1 MYWARGGELASGLLM
16 TSAMTSLRCL
26 AVATVA
32 LSSAPAW
39 ADGAAVTQAEQLIV
53 VTPNA
58 PMIITQGSPAAAGP
72 STIAP
77 ARDLD
82 DAPQTTRWSDVSHI
96 NGTLVKVGEKSEY
109 LTRYRKTNISSNP
122 IGWMVGIYG
131 LSVSHAVH
139 ANVAIRAD
147 ANIISIGNTD
157 GYEAGVTAPIYFKR
171 VYQGPFLEPGL
182 IVRGQRNRYGAY
194 DAASPCAP
202 NYDCGSASGDSTEV
216 MVGPQVLF
224 GWHRSFDSGLNVAA
238 AVGVARNL
246 SSDAM
251 SYNGEPDVQP
261 VGYVRVGYAF

>member
-1 MYWARGGELASGLLM
+1 
-16 TSAMTSLRCL
+16 MTSLRYL

-72 STIAP
+72 STVAP

-171 VYQGPFLEPGL
+171 VYQGPFIEPGL
-182 IVRGQRNRYGAY
+182 VVRGSRSRYAY
-194 DAASPCAP
+194 DAVSPCAP
-202 NYDCGSASGDSTEV
+202 NDDCVGSSGSGSYDSSDTI
-216 MVGPQVLF
+216 VGPQVLF

-251 SYNGEPDVQP
+251 SYSGEPDVQP
-261 VGYVRVGYAF
+261 VGYFRVGYAF

>member
-1 MYWARGGELASGLLM
+1 MRTPELASGVLE
-16 TSAMTSLRCL
+16 TSTMTSLRCL

-58 PMIITQGSPAAAGP
+58 PVIITQQGTQQGGPAAAGP
-72 STIAP
+72 STVAP

-109 LTRYRKTNISSNP
+109 LTRYRKTNIASNP
-122 IGWMVGIYG
+122 IGWMIGIYG

-139 ANVAIRAD
+139 ANVAVRAD

-157 GYEAGVTAPIYFKR
+157 GYEVGVTAPIYFKR

-182 IVRGQRNRYGAY
+182 IVRGERNNYEAYGAC
-194 DAASPCAP
+194 DP
-202 NYDCGSASGDSTEV
+202 NYACGGSGDYSSST

-224 GWHRSFDSGLNVAA
+224 GWHRTFDSGLNVAA
-238 AVGVARNL
+238 AAGVARNL
-246 SSDAM
+246 SREAM
-251 SYNGEPDVQP
+251 SYSGEPDIQP
-261 VGYVRVGYAF
+261 VGYFRVGYAF